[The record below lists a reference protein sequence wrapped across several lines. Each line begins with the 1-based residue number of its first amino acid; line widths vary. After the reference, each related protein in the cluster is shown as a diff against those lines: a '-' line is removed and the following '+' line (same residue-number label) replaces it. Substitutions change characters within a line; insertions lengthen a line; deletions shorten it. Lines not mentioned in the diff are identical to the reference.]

1 MKYARKMI
9 VVPFTESTLSTNPTE
24 TVAKTSQE
32 LSKIL
37 FKEPHD
43 PQFKIMQYTS
53 QLARLKESYKPEIST
68 NSYLEEI
75 KTLLEYAIQTNTFT
89 KTEVKSDPIKTE
101 PTINEPAINEPIKTE
116 PIKPETNKSEDTT
129 DVIANN
135 DDQTQLGP
143 LTLDESMDTQPN
155 DQSNITYDNQLLAV
169 TIANE
174 LLKIGIIKSKNPDIL
189 KIEEEL
195 NYKPQP
201 NRKFLVNNDNMNLV
215 MFGFETMAEKHNEW
229 ISNLTSQFSSS
240 PTNNELEK
248 LRVLEEKLKVSAKH
262 FFGRFEKFF
271 TTQRPAVDKY
281 YRDTYKYTKFKTNQK
296 QLGKGLVKWESKC
309 FF

>member
-1 MKYARKMI
+1 MKYAKKMI
-9 VVPFTESTLSTNPTE
+9 VVPFTESTLSTNPNE

-43 PQFKIMQYTS
+43 PQSKIMQYTS

-75 KTLLEYAIQTNTFT
+75 KTLLENAIQTNTLT
-89 KTEVKSDPIKTE
+89 RTEVKT
-101 PTINEPAINEPIKTE
+101 EPIKTE
-116 PIKPETNKSEDTT
+116 PPKTEPIITEPIETETNISEDTP
-129 DVIANN
+129 DAIKN

-143 LTLDESMDTQPN
+143 LKLDESMD
-155 DQSNITYDNQLLAV
+155 DQEIDVPTLDNKLLKV

-174 LLKIGIIKSKNPDIL
+174 LLKIGIINKKSPDIL
-189 KIEEEL
+189 KIEQEL
-195 NYKPQP
+195 NYKSEP
-201 NRKFLVNNDNMNLV
+201 NRKFLVNDENTDLV
-215 MFGFETMAEKHNEW
+215 RFGFETMVIKHNEW
-229 ISNLTSQFSSS
+229 ISNLTSTFSSS

-248 LRVLEEKLKVSAKH
+248 LRVLEENLKLTAKH

-271 TTQRPAVDKY
+271 IAQRPAVEKY

>member
-1 MKYARKMI
+1 MKYAKKMI
-9 VVPFTESTLSTNPTE
+9 VVPFTESTLSTNPNE

-43 PQFKIMQYTS
+43 PQSKIMQYTS

-75 KTLLEYAIQTNTFT
+75 KTLLEYAIQSNTL
-89 KTEVKSDPIKTE
+89 KTEEKS
-101 PTINEPAINEPIKTE
+101 EPIKTE

-129 DVIANN
+129 DVIINN

-143 LTLDESMDTQPN
+143 LTLDESMDTQTI
-155 DQSNITYDNQLLAV
+155 DKSNYDKQLLAI
-169 TIANE
+169 TIADE
-174 LLKIGIIKSKNPDIL
+174 LLQLGVIKSKNPDIL
-189 KIEEEL
+189 KLEQVL

-215 MFGFETMAEKHNEW
+215 MFGLKNLYDKHNEW
-229 ISNLTSQFSSS
+229 IFKLTSTFSSS

-248 LRVLEEKLKVSAKH
+248 LRVLEENLKLSAKH
-262 FFGRFEKFF
+262 FFGRFEKSFI
-271 TTQRPAVDKY
+271 TQKPAVEKY

>member
-9 VVPFTESTLSTNPTE
+9 VVPYTESTLSTNPTE

-43 PQFKIMQYTS
+43 PQSQIMQYTS
-53 QLARLKESYKPEIST
+53 QLARLKESYKPEISA

-75 KTLLEYAIQTNTFT
+75 KTLLEYAIQKNTLT
-89 KTEVKSDPIKTE
+89 KTEEKSEPIKSE
-101 PTINEPAINEPIKTE
+101 PIKIEPIKTE
-116 PIKPETNKSEDTT
+116 PVKTETNKSED
-129 DVIANN
+129 VIINN
-135 DDQTQLGP
+135 NDQTQLGP
-143 LTLDESMDTQPN
+143 LTLDESMDTQTI
-155 DQSNITYDNQLLAV
+155 DKSNYDKQLLAI
-169 TIANE
+169 TIADE
-174 LLKIGIIKSKNPDIL
+174 LLQLGVIKSKNPDIL
-189 KIEEEL
+189 KLEQEL

-215 MFGFETMAEKHNEW
+215 MIGLKNLYDKHNEW
-229 ISNLTSQFSSS
+229 IFKLTSQFSSS
-240 PTNNELEK
+240 PTNDELEK
-248 LRVLEEKLKVSAKH
+248 LRVLEENLKVSAKQ

-271 TTQRPAVDKY
+271 DTQKPAVDKY